1 MTSSDQ
7 KERIEKARGNGSR
20 NVENAHADQ
29 TGQAHSSVLRERERE
44 REYERERDR
53 KRERERKR
61 AMREGVSVSK
71 REREF
76 LKMLKSCCSI
86 FPLIPTFWHLRLR
99 KEERER
105 ERSTDRQAV
114 IACLS
119 ERVVDR
125 TRESEC

>member
-29 TGQAHSSVLRERERE
+29 TGQAHSSVL
-44 REYERERDR
+44 RERDR

>member
-1 MTSSDQ
+1 MPTPI
-7 KERIEKARGNGSR
+7 K
-20 NVENAHADQ
+20 
-29 TGQAHSSVLRERERE
+29 QAHSSVLRERESM
-44 REYERERDR
+44 RERDR

-61 AMREGVSVSK
+61 AK

>member
-20 NVENAHADQ
+20 NVDNAHADQ
-29 TGQAHSSVLRERERE
+29 TGQAHSSVLREREGM
-44 REYERERDR
+44 RERDR

-61 AMREGVSVSK
+61 AK

>member
-29 TGQAHSSVLRERERE
+29 TGQAHSSVLRERESM
-44 REYERERDR
+44 RERDR

>member
-20 NVENAHADQ
+20 NVDNAHADQ
-29 TGQAHSSVLRERERE
+29 TGQAHSSVLRERESM
-44 REYERERDR
+44 RERDR